1 MTHYSI
7 ELIGAIAGLLL
18 ASNVAVGAV
27 VRWLGTR
34 STERRDT
41 IAQLQQAYQ
50 LALERIARV
59 EGRAD
64 EQSRLL
70 AIAQQQLADERVSAA
85 QQIAQLTA
93 EQASLRARI
102 ADLEE
107 ERDAARAEAE
117 RLRGGRER
125 DAAAPGPTTKNQ
137 RPVRTSKSY
146 PRLPTDEEL
155 ARQRVER

>member
-1 MTHYSI
+1 MTLSI
-7 ELIGAIAGLLL
+7 ELIGAVSGLLL
-18 ASNVAVGAV
+18 ASNVAVVALT
-27 VRWLGTR
+27 RWLSTR

-70 AIAQQQLADERVSAA
+70 SIAQQQLADERVAAA
-85 QQIAQLTA
+85 QQIAMLTT

-107 ERDAARAEAE
+107 ERDQARAEAE
-117 RLRGGRER
+117 RLRR
-125 DAAAPGPTTKNQ
+125 APHEPPPRQ
-137 RPVRTSKSY
+137 VRTSKSY
-146 PRLPTDEEL
+146 PRVPTDEEI
-155 ARQRVER
+155 ARQRGERE